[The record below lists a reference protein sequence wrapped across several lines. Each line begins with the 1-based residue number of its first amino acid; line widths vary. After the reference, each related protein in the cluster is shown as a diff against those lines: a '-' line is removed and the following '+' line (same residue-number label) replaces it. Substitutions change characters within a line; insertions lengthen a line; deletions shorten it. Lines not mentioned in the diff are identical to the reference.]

1 MNMDQQALQHEFYE
15 RYGGKEI
22 LKCIQCGTCS
32 GSCPLT
38 DQMDHG
44 PRELFSLIRDTE
56 MKVALSADTQWFCVS
71 CYQCM
76 VRCPQNIPITDLM
89 YSLKQMAMRHH
100 LTCPSQKMPD
110 LYKAFSAEV
119 KRTGKMSETALMM
132 RYGLKH
138 PADIAVKSF
147 LAAKLLKRGRLELFP
162 KGVEGPG
169 NVRSL
174 MKDDTERNS

>member
-1 MNMDQQALQHEFYE
+1 MDQQALQYEFYE
-15 RYGGKEI
+15 RYGGKDI

-38 DQMDHG
+38 DQMDHA
-44 PRELFSLIRDTE
+44 PREVFALIRDNE
-56 MKVALSADTQWFCVS
+56 MEAVLRSNTPWFCVS

-76 VRCPQNIPITDLM
+76 VRCPQNIPVTDLM

-110 LYKAFSAEV
+110 FYHAFSAEV

-138 PADIAVKSF
+138 PVDIAGKSV
-147 LAAKLLKRGRLELFP
+147 LAAKLLKRGRLGFFS
-162 KGVEGPG
+162 KGVEDPQHI
-169 NVRSL
+169 RPL
-174 MKDDTERNS
+174 LKDDPERNNQP